1 MGNVICD
8 VSVIEDWRTI
18 LENLGRDDGLKPCY
32 WIGAP
37 SNKENVET
45 WFPGIVY
52 HVNFDAIRGIPPA
65 AYSNMPLR
73 PLDQHIVKALAFEEM
88 LSFQMMNRMGWD
100 EAFTYNERI
109 QLYQKQLSYWLTILD
124 IFKPVLYIRYLVPHL
139 LYDYTLFQLCKKKGI
154 PTVTFRQT
162 AVLAVVFPTTG
173 YNQDHETIVAAYQNQ
188 HNTDTPPDSSLS
200 QALRKQVQKVSGH
213 YYEEAVPYYMQKQL
227 ELAQKRQ
234 EQRKITRLLKKIV
247 PPYLRKPQN
256 IHKVLDVSRY
266 PLYFATTIQFYL
278 RFYLGL
284 FRVPQTYIKFK
295 GRKVEDTNIS
305 PWEYHWS
312 RMRASQYKK
321 SLKLQYEQLT
331 QQDVDLNQPYVYV
344 PLHFQPE
351 RTTSPEAEVFAN
363 QFLMIDI
370 LSYTLPKGWK
380 IYVKEH
386 PSQFILELGYLG
398 RTPDFYNR
406 LLQYPHVQLVPLS
419 ATPFE
424 LIDKSKAI
432 ATGTGTV
439 GWEAILRGKP
449 VMCFGHPWYKG
460 CEGVFYTPS
469 VESVAQFFT
478 MLQQGYQVRR
488 EGVEE
493 FIQAMEHVCTYIY
506 LDGATKEQVGE
517 AITEEQNIERITHAI
532 QVLYRSAAT
541 NLGSGSGE
549 S

>member
-1 MGNVICD
+1 

-73 PLDQHIVKALAFEEM
+73 PLDQHILQEMAFEETIV
-88 LSFQMMNRMGWD
+88 FQMMNRMGWD
-100 EAFTYNERI
+100 EAFTYNERV
-109 QLYQKQLSYWLTILD
+109 QLYHKLLRYWLTILD
-124 IFKPVLYIRYLVPHL
+124 LIKPVLFIRYVVPHI
-139 LYDYTLFQLCKKKGI
+139 LYDYVLFQLCKKKGI
-154 PTVTFRQT
+154 PTITFRQT
-162 AVLAVVFPTTG
+162 SVPGVFFPTTG
-173 YNQDHETIVAAYQNQ
+173 YNQEHDTIVSAYKKQ
-188 HNTDTPPDSSLS
+188 HIINTTPEAPLS
-200 QALRKQVQKVSGH
+200 QAIEEQVQTVSGH
-213 YYEEAVPYYMQKQL
+213 QYKKAMPYYMQKQR
-227 ELAQKRQ
+227 EREEKRQ
-234 EQRKITRLLKKIV
+234 QRGAVVHFLIQLI
-247 PPYLRKPQN
+247 PPYLRTPYRIYK
-256 IHKVLDVSRY
+256 IFRFSHY

-278 RFYLGL
+278 RFVNVPPSYL
-284 FRVPQTYIKFK
+284 IKFK

-312 RMRASQYKK
+312 RMRASRYKK
-321 SLKLQYEQLT
+321 SLKLRYEQLA
-331 QQDVDLNQPYVYV
+331 QQAVDLNQPYVYV

-398 RTPDFYNR
+398 RTPDFYDR

-424 LIDKSKAI
+424 LIDKSQAI

-469 VESVAQFFT
+469 VESAAQFFT

-517 AITEEQNIERITHAI
+517 AITEEQNIERITNAI

-541 NLGSGSGE
+541 NPGSESGE